1 MAVASQ
7 SSILSSLTEERRG
20 IVMAMAATEIRC
32 NDKNKIVP
40 TLADVYAA
48 RQVVGRYLRP
58 TPLVYSGRLSSQLG
72 CSLYLKLENTQP
84 IGSFK
89 IRGGIYY
96 VHTMR
101 NEAAKREIVTAS
113 TGNHAQSVAYASRLF
128 GARAT
133 VVMPQGVSR
142 VKIDAV
148 QDLGAKVVMHGSYF
162 DEAMAYAVKLSQTEN
177 MLLIHPI
184 DEPLLYAGV
193 GTMHLEVFE
202 ELPGLDVEVHP
213 IGGGSGASSAC
224 IVYKG
229 LKPSVE
235 VIGVQAE
242 GAPAVYESWKSGRPM
257 SSPVR
262 TKAEGLA
269 TSTTYELPLGVLR
282 GRGGLDDMV
291 LVSDQEM
298 AQAVRALLYSDGQ
311 VAELA
316 GAAALAAVFKM
327 RTRLKGRKVVI
338 PVTGRNIQPEALNE
352 IVGGRLC

>member
-1 MAVASQ
+1 MS
-7 SSILSSLTEERRG
+7 
-20 IVMAMAATEIRC
+20 ATEIRWS
-32 NDKNKIVP
+32 NSKRIAP
-40 TLADVYAA
+40 TLAEIYTA
-48 RQVVGRYLRP
+48 RQVVRRYLRP
-58 TPLVYSGRLSSQLG
+58 TPLIYSSRLSNQLG

-101 NEAAKREIVTAS
+101 NELEKREIVTAS

-133 VVMPQGVSR
+133 VVMPQGVSQ

-148 QDLGAKVVMHGSYF
+148 QELGAKVVMQGSYF
-162 DEAMAYAVKLSQTEN
+162 DEAMTYAVKLAQEED

-202 ELPGLDVEVHP
+202 ELPGLEVEVHP

-229 LKPSVE
+229 LKPSIE

-262 TKAEGLA
+262 TRAEGLA
-269 TSTTYELPLGVLR
+269 TSTAYELPLGVLR
-282 GRGGLDDMV
+282 GRRGLDDMV
-291 LVSDQEM
+291 LVSDGEM
-298 AQAVRALLYSDGQ
+298 ALAVRALLYSVGQ

-327 RTRLKGRKVVI
+327 RTRLKGRKVVV
-338 PVTGRNIQPEALNE
+338 PVTGRNIQPEALAE
-352 IVGGRLC
+352 ILGGRLC